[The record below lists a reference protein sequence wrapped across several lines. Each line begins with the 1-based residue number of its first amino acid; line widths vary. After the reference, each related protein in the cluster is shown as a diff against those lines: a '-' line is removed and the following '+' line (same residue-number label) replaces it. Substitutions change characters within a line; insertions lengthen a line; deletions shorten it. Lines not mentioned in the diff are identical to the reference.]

1 MSASC
6 ATPAS
11 AAPGTLLY
19 DASALRAIEAA
30 ALADIDDPGA
40 LMARAGQAAWRCA
53 LAHWPHA
60 QRLLVICGP
69 GNNGGDGYVL
79 ARLAMESGRAV
90 QVLRLAADAP
100 RTSTA
105 QAACAAFVSAGGEVR
120 VFETDGL
127 PPADLVVDALYGIGL
142 SRAAEGEAARL
153 IHAIGASCAPVLA
166 LDVPSGFD
174 ANRGSAPGPAVHANR
189 TLQFLA
195 AHVGLQTGD
204 GSDHAGVL
212 ALDVLGV
219 DARHVAAA
227 TPAARRVDV
236 ADLAHW
242 LRPRARNSHKGASG
256 RVLCVGGDHGFGGAV
271 LLAAEAA
278 LRSGAGLVNVATR
291 EAHIAPLLARCPEAM
306 VSAVGTDAALAG
318 LIGSADVVALGP
330 GLGRGAWAHGL
341 YTDVLDTAPGLV
353 LDADALNL
361 LAGAPRPL
369 PEGTILTPHPGEA
382 ARLLDCTTAEVQRD
396 RLSAVRMLAAR
407 WSTVVVLKGAG
418 TLVAAPGAMPW
429 LIAAGNPGMATG
441 GMGDVLTG
449 VIAALRAQG
458 LAPEAAAVCGALLHG
473 AAGDIAACAGGER
486 GLRPTD
492 LLPALRLLANPEVS
506 R

>member
-1 MSASC
+1 MSAPC
-6 ATPAS
+6 ATTAS
-11 AAPGTLLY
+11 TAPGTLLY
-19 DASALRAIEAA
+19 DAAALRAIEAA
-30 ALADIDDPGA
+30 ALDGADDAGA
-40 LMARAGQAAWRCA
+40 LMARAGQAAWRGV
-53 LAHWPHA
+53 LAHWPQA
-60 QRLLVICGP
+60 RRLLVVCGP

-79 ARLAMESGRAV
+79 ARLAAEAGRDV
-90 QVLRLAADAP
+90 QVMRLASDAP
-100 RTSTA
+100 RTPLARS
-105 QAACAAFVSAGGEVR
+105 ACEAFVDAGGR
-120 VFETDGL
+120 VAIFDGAAL
-127 PPADLVVDALYGIGL
+127 PAADVVVDALYGIGL
-142 SRAAEGEAARL
+142 SRAVDGDAAALVR
-153 IHAIGASCAPVLA
+153 AINAADGAVFS

-174 ANRGSAPGPAVHANR
+174 ADRGSAPGPAVHATR

-195 AHVGLQTGD
+195 AHIGLQTGD
-204 GSDHAGVL
+204 GGDHAGVL
-212 ALDVLGV
+212 SLDGLGV
-219 DARHVAAA
+219 DPVHVAAA
-227 TPAARRVDV
+227 TPAARRVVV

-278 LRSGAGLVNVATR
+278 LRTGAGLVNVATR
-291 EAHIAPLLARCPEAM
+291 EAHVAPLLARCPEAM
-306 VSAVGTDAALAG
+306 ASAVGTDAALAG
-318 LIGSADVVALGP
+318 LLESADVVALGP

-341 YTDVLDTAPGLV
+341 YADVLDAAPALV

-369 PEGTILTPHPGEA
+369 PDGTILTPHPGEA
-382 ARLLDCTTAEVQRD
+382 ARLLGCSTAEVQRD
-396 RLSAVRMLAAR
+396 RPAAVRALATR
-407 WSTVVVLKGAG
+407 WSAVVVLKGAG
-418 TLVAAPGAMPW
+418 TLVAAPGAVPW

-458 LAPEAAAVCGALLHG
+458 LAPDAAAVCGALLHA
-473 AAGDIAACAGGER
+473 AAGDVAARTGGER

-492 LLPALRLLANPEVS
+492 LLAALRPLANPDAP